1 MIYHIGLGGNLG
13 CREISLMTALDSMEK
28 MGMRIQM
35 RSSLYISEPVG
46 PIEQPWFLNQVV
58 ELESSEAPIKLLRC
72 LKSIENSMGRSAE
85 ISQGPRNID
94 LDILLAGPMVLSVE
108 ELQIPHKEMHQRR
121 FVLMPLSEIAPQAKH
136 PILRQTISRLLKTC
150 EDSHT
155 VKLYD
160 GDNKNIDI

>member
-35 RSSLYISEPVG
+35 RSSIYISE
-46 PIEQPWFLNQVV
+46 VV